1 MRLVITGS
9 SGLIGSALTTAFQS
23 HGHAVLRM
31 VRPWGKQKGND
42 TAVWDPA
49 LGLIEPR
56 NLEGA
61 DVVIHLSGASIAGL
75 RWTARKRGNI
85 ASSRLR
91 STRLLATSLASMAN
105 PPSTFLVAS
114 AVGYYGDRGDER
126 LSEESPPGTGFLADL
141 AQEWEAAAS
150 PAAARGIRVVHLRTA
165 VVLSGVGGSLSVML
179 RPFKLGVGGVLGN
192 GRQWMSW
199 VALEDVVG
207 AIMHM
212 LVTDSLT
219 GPVNVCSPNPVT
231 NRTFTQTVGR
241 VLSRPTLIPVPAF
254 ALRLAL
260 GRMADELLLS
270 STRAEPRKLLDSGYR
285 FHYPDL
291 ETTLRHALGKGA

>member
-1 MRLVITGS
+1 M
-9 SGLIGSALTTAFQS
+9 
-23 HGHAVLRM
+23 
-31 VRPWGKQKGND
+31 
-42 TAVWDPA
+42 
-49 LGLIEPR
+49 
-56 NLEGA
+56 
-61 DVVIHLSGASIAGL
+61 
-75 RWTARKRGNI
+75 
-85 ASSRLR
+85 
-91 STRLLATSLASMAN
+91 
-105 PPSTFLVAS
+105 
-114 AVGYYGDRGDER
+114 
-126 LSEESPPGTGFLADL
+126 
-141 AQEWEAAAS
+141 
-150 PAAARGIRVVHLRTA
+150 
-165 VVLSGVGGSLSVML
+165 
-179 RPFKLGVGGVLGN
+179 GN